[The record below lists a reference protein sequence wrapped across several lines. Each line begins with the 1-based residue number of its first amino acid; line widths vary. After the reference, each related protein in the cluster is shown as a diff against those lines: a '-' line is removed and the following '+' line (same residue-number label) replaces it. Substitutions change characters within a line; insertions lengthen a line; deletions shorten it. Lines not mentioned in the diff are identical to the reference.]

1 MKEHPINEILR
12 TSLENI
18 GDIVDV
24 NKVIGDPI
32 VLPNNAI
39 AIPISKVVC
48 GYGVGGSQF
57 KGKNKNTIDVET
69 SSEIFPFGGASGGG
83 LSVTPSALI
92 IILENKVKLM
102 RIDKD
107 NDLLPKIIE
116 SFKDILKK

>member
-1 MKEHPINEILR
+1 MKEHPINEILK

-18 GDIVDV
+18 GDIIDV

-57 KGKNKNTIDVET
+57 KGKNKLFYWFKLGI
-69 SSEIFPFGGASGGG
+69 SSPF
-83 LSVTPSALI
+83 LITEYNSAFSI
-92 IILENKVKLM
+92 I
-102 RIDKD
+102 
-107 NDLLPKIIE
+107 
-116 SFKDILKK
+116 